1 MVRVS
6 WFLVAVL
13 PFVAVTAQDI
23 NSEEL
28 VRALQ
33 DVMLG
38 PQMTGK
44 LIKLMNEVLDRRL
57 LVDTVHTTRLLQEE
71 TQDVTCT
78 LEACGDDPKCTSA
91 NGMLENVGTCSQC
104 TAKKDGVNYGLGC
117 TCSSTCSIPPP
128 VTPAPTAL
136 LSIGESSGAAEARR
150 AEASQNI
157 GDATLWV
164 EEGAIGIGATADV
177 RLYRAEGEAPVLG
190 AKGSLHLVQD
200 SDDVVLK
207 LHPKDGSKDAL
218 IQLVGESSNGDI
230 AAEGFEVFYDNSVG
244 DVHLSTTWD
253 DDAAAI
259 RFHTKSGASKERST
273 ANERLTIAGNGN
285 VGIGTT
291 DPAAPLHVSGAW
303 VNNHGVISVES
314 GANGLNGI
322 GFRSDGNYKAS
333 LIFRDGSSGNYMDWS
348 TFGTAKMYLSTGGH
362 NPRLAIDAHGKV
374 GIGTTEPAAPLHVS
388 GAWVNNHGVIS
399 VESGA
404 NGLNGI
410 GFRSDGNYKASLIF
424 RDGSSGN
431 YMDWSTFGTAKMYLS
446 TGGHNPRLAIDAAGM
461 VGIGTTEPQAKLDV
475 VGDLH
480 VSGKIMLAGKDI
492 TEYFATC
499 SWRQIAESGT
509 TTDVNAQWWDAHCT
523 AVGNP
528 LLTTT
533 DTVRIDMGQVKDYIR
548 PTSNMNLCTMM
559 KSNNKYTWSATGEE
573 GSFRTVSLVYTAHFG
588 GCATHWTKSID
599 GRNYLSFWGGNG
611 ALGGCCHYTSTN
623 YGGSV
628 DGGAWKRAFKVYL
641 KQC

>member
-1 MVRVS
+1 MARVLWVLMVALP
-6 WFLVAVL
+6 LVIAHDRDASQSVEESIEDIML
-13 PFVAVTAQDI
+13 GEKMAAKLSKLIGEIVDRKQDTLLQ
-23 NSEEL
+23 N
-28 VRALQ
+28 VRA
-33 DVMLG
+33 MIAEARLG
-38 PQMTGK
+38 GGSPMTG
-44 LIKLMNEVLDRRL
+44 DARQ
-57 LVDTVHTTRLLQEE
+57 LQQEA
-71 TQDVTCT
+71 QDVTCT
-78 LEACGDDPKCTSA
+78 LEACGNSDECIRLNEKE
-91 NGMLENVGTCSQC
+91 LENVGTCSSC
-104 TAKKDGVNYGLGC
+104 SVKKLSVNDVFGC
-117 TCSSTCSIPPP
+117 TCTSTCSIPPP
-128 VTPAPTAL
+128 ATPAPTAL
-136 LSIGESSGAAEARR
+136 LSIGESSDAAEARR

-285 VGIGTT
+285 VGVSMAAP
-291 DPAAPLHVSGAW
+291 DAPLHVSGAW

-314 GANGLNGI
+314 SANGLNGI
-322 GFRSDGNYKAS
+322 GFRSDGEYKAS
-333 LIFRDGSSGNYMDWS
+333 FIYRDGS
-348 TFGTAKMYLSTGGH
+348 A
-362 NPRLAIDAHGKV
+362 
-374 GIGTTEPAAPLHVS
+374 
-388 GAWVNNHGVIS
+388 
-399 VESGA
+399 
-404 NGLNGI
+404 
-410 GFRSDGNYKASLIF
+410 
-424 RDGSSGN
+424 GN

>member
-38 PQMTGK
+38 PQMTDK

-150 AEASQNI
+150 AEASHNI

-164 EEGAIGIGATADV
+164 EKGAIGIGATADV

-333 LIFRDGSSGNYMDWS
+333 FIY
-348 TFGTAKMYLSTGGH
+348 
-362 NPRLAIDAHGKV
+362 
-374 GIGTTEPAAPLHVS
+374 
-388 GAWVNNHGVIS
+388 
-399 VESGA
+399 
-404 NGLNGI
+404 
-410 GFRSDGNYKASLIF
+410 